1 MKIKLS
7 LPFRKSLHFKHGFL
21 EVDLLVALAILSL
34 AIVPIGFSF
43 AHERQA
49 LKLEYFSGVIN
60 EIVDGEM
67 EILATGDWK
76 NHPDGS
82 QNYPVHAR
90 AAATLPP
97 GHFQLTKTGNH
108 LCLEWTPDE
117 RRGVSAVTR
126 EIIVK

>member
-67 EILATGDWK
+67 EVLVAGDWRTFPAGD
-76 NHPDGS
+76 HDYAIHS
-82 QNYPVHAR
+82 D
-90 AAATLPP
+90 AAANLPP
-97 GHFQLTKTGNH
+97 GKFLLLIESGKVR
-108 LCLEWTPDE
+108 LEWRPDE
-117 RRGVSAVTR
+117 KHHGGPVVR
-126 EIIVK
+126 EAMVK